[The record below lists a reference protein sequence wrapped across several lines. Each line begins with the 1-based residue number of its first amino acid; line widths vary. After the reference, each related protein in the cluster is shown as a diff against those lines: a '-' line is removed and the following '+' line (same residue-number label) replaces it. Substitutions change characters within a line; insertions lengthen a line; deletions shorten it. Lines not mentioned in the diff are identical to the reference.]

1 LYLSEAVVPER
12 LKDLFQIRKPLD
24 KKGRPIMKRT
34 ISIIAYLVAFSVFF
48 ITGQAFGARVLDD
61 FSGTYIDGQRWNDRE
76 LVREIVG
83 GKLVSKVGNGPGKNY
98 TEFQNPST
106 INIIQS
112 DITVVTAILDTG
124 TNPSSSA
131 RIQGLFYNT
140 QTSGGATGDIW
151 AGISI
156 GDRGSGLEA
165 WWSVEE
171 ALNDERTSWSNKG
184 SGTLK
189 GPGTLTYGT
198 AYTAKLAYDGAN
210 GFTFT
215 VAGASDTFTGPVRQR
230 AADTEHK
237 ALATRISTD
246 VPSYDGFVS
255 ALFDNVYINN
265 QTVVYDAFSTAPLDA
280 TKWQNWSLEI
290 AREISGGKLRL
301 NVQADG
307 SRRDVSIRQ
316 SDQAAVYLET
326 KVLVESASQIS
337 SGASGIA
344 RIAGWYYND
353 SRGPGSGQPY
363 NGNEGDVWVQN
374 RIELDDSNNLLATCG
389 LWRSDADPWGPGAG
403 IFGQNFSTPIAFDT
417 EYILSIEQRG
427 KTFIF
432 KCNNETYQYTVT
444 TPMYDPSG
452 GQFRYLQS
460 RVYADPGESGYMKTT
475 FDDVCL
481 NKPFNVG
488 PPSLLLLND

>member
-1 LYLSEAVVPER
+1 
-12 LKDLFQIRKPLD
+12 
-24 KKGRPIMKRT
+24 MKRT
-34 ISIIAYLVAFSVFF
+34 ISIIAYLALFSVFF

-76 LVREIVG
+76 LVREVVG
-83 GKLVSKVGNGPGKNY
+83 GELASKAGNGPWCCTKNY
-98 TEFQNPST
+98 TDFQNPST

-124 TNPSSSA
+124 TNPSSRA
-131 RIQGLFYNT
+131 RIQGFFYNT
-140 QTSGGATGDIW
+140 QTSGGGATGDVW

-156 GDRGSGLEA
+156 GNRGSGLEA
-165 WWSVEE
+165 WWDVEE
-171 ALNDERTSWSNKG
+171 SLNDDLTSWSSKG

-198 AYTAKLAYDGAN
+198 AYTAKLAYDGTN

-230 AADTEHK
+230 AAVTKHK
-237 ALATRISTD
+237 ALGTRVTADPS
-246 VPSYDGFVS
+246 SYDGYVS
-255 ALFDNVYINN
+255 AQFDNVYINN
-265 QTVVYDAFSTAPLDA
+265 EATVYDDFSTAPLDV
-280 TKWQNWSLEI
+280 TKWQKWSLEA
-290 AREISGGKLRL
+290 AREISGGKLRM

-307 SRRDVSIRQ
+307 SLQSATIRPN
-316 SDQAAVYLET
+316 DQKTKYLET

-337 SGASGIA
+337 AGASGYS
-344 RIAGWYYND
+344 RIGCYYYNE
-353 SRGPGSGQPY
+353 SRGPGSGLPY
-363 NGNEGDVWVQN
+363 DGYKDDVWVTS
-374 RIELDDSNNLLATCG
+374 RIELDDSKNLTGWCSLF
-389 LWRSDADPWGPGAG
+389 RHDEADSWGAG
-403 IFGQNFSTPIAFDT
+403 TNLFHRDFTTPFAFDT
-417 EYILSIEQRG
+417 EYTLSIEQRG

-444 TPMYDPSG
+444 TPMYAPSG
-452 GQFRYLQS
+452 GQSRGLDV

-475 FDDVCL
+475 IDDVCL
-481 NKPFNVG
+481 KKPFNVA